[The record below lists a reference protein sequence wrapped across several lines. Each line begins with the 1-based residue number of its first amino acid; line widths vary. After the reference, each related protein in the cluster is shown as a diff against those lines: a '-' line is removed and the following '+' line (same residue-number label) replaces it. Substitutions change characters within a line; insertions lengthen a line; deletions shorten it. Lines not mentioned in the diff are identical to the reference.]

1 MERILGT
8 RKKEK
13 FRRNVGR
20 LLLSFCLWVDYD
32 LEWVGVCVCVCAVVV
47 VLYRC

>member
-1 MERILGT
+1 M
-8 RKKEK
+8 
-13 FRRNVGR
+13 GR
-20 LLLSFCLWVDYD
+20 LLLSFGLWVDDD